1 MPKFPF
7 YQQLDQMD
15 CGPTCL
21 RMIAKY
27 HGRSLNLQ
35 KLRDSSGFS
44 REGVSL
50 LGISEAA
57 ESVGFR
63 TLAVKVPFEKLIQDA
78 PLPCIIHWQQNHF
91 VVLCPLTP
99 RGGIFTSTFRRI
111 FGRKSSPSGGGGLL
125 LADPGKGMRH
135 ISRSDFIQHWATT
148 QEDGEPVGVA
158 LLVEPTPKFYSPPTP
173 GGGDDKEGL
182 DFSYLFKYLWQYK
195 KLLLQLVVGLL
206 VGSGLQLVFPF
217 LTQSIVDVGIQT
229 RNLNFIYVILA
240 AQLMLFASRTVVEFI
255 RSWILLHI
263 SIRINLSI
271 LSDFLIKLMKLP
283 MSFFDT
289 KMFGD
294 IMQRIGDHDRIE
306 QFLTGQTLNTLF
318 SMFNLV
324 IFGGILA
331 MYSMPIFLIFI
342 IGSVLYGFWVV
353 LFLKERRKLDF
364 KMFDVAAKNQ
374 GSLVQLIQGMQE
386 IKLANAEHLKR
397 WEWERI
403 QTKMFQF
410 QTKGLALNQYQ
421 QAGAFFLNEGKNILI
436 TFFTAKAVVDGQL
449 TLGTMLAV
457 QYIIGQLNAPIE
469 SLIQFVQSAQSAKIS
484 LERLNEIHQLED
496 ENSPEASVALTPRGG
511 TGTRL
516 LDSITPPLGAGGLSL
531 RNLTFTYPGA
541 GNEPVFRNLNLE
553 IPQGKVTA
561 IVGMSGSGKTTLL
574 KLLLKFYDVKGDIY
588 VGNTPL
594 RFMNS
599 SAWRGNCGVVMQD
612 GYIFSDNIARNIAL
626 GDENPNMERV
636 YHACEVANV
645 LDFVESLP
653 LGFNTKIGSEG
664 NGISQG
670 QKQRLLIARAVY
682 KEPQYLFF
690 DEATNALD
698 ANNEMKI
705 LDNLEKFFKGRTV
718 IVVAHRLSTVKNA
731 DQIVVLHKGE
741 ITEIGT
747 HESLTR
753 KRGEYYNLVKNQ
765 LELGN

>member
-21 RMIAKY
+21 RMIAKH
-27 HGRSLNLQ
+27 HGRNLNLQ
-35 KLRDSSGFS
+35 KLRDASGFS

-50 LGISEAA
+50 LGIAEAA

-63 TLAVKVPFEKLIQDA
+63 TLAVKVPFEKLIKDA

-91 VVLCPLTP
+91 VVLCPP
-99 RGGIFTSTFRRI
+99 RPRWGSFLYDSFRRI
-111 FGRKSSPSGGGGLL
+111 FGLESSPIGGRGGIL

-135 ISRSDFIQHWATT
+135 ISASDFCEHWATS
-148 QEDGEPVGVA
+148 QEEGKPVGVA
-158 LLVEPTPKFYSPPTP
+158 LLVETTPAFFEQE
-173 GGGDDKEGL
+173 DDKKTGL
-182 DFSYLFKYLWQYK
+182 DFSYLLKYLWSYK
-195 KLLLQLVVGLL
+195 KLLFQLAIGLL

-229 RNLNFIYVILA
+229 RNLNFIYVMLA

-294 IMQRIGDHDRIE
+294 IMQRINDHNRIE

-318 SMFNLV
+318 SLVNLL
-324 IFGGILA
+324 IFGVVLG
-331 MYSMPIFLIFI
+331 MYSMTIFSIFM
-342 IGSVLYGFWVV
+342 IGSILYGLWVL

-364 KMFDVAAKNQ
+364 NMFDVAAKNQ

-484 LERLNEIHQLED
+484 LERLNEIHELDD
-496 ENSPEASVALTPRGG
+496 ESPLTPEGG
-511 TGTRL
+511 TFSSGL
-516 LDSITPPLGAGGLSL
+516 LSSKSRVLAPPSGAGGAAISI
-531 RNLTFTYPGA
+531 RNLSFTYPGA
-541 GNEPVFRNLNLE
+541 GNEPVLKNINLE

-574 KLLLKFYDVKGDIY
+574 KLLLKFYDLKGDIK
-588 VGNTPL
+588 VGNTPFESF
-594 RFMNS
+594 RANQ
-599 SAWRGNCGVVMQD
+599 WRGKCGVVMQD
-612 GYIFSDNIARNIAL
+612 GFIFSDTIARNIAL
-626 GDENPNMERV
+626 GDENPNIEKL
-636 YHACEVANV
+636 YHACEVANIME
-645 LDFVESLP
+645 FIESLP

-682 KEPQYLFF
+682 KEPDYLFF

-698 ANNEMKI
+698 ANNEKKI
-705 LDNLEKFFKGRTV
+705 LENLEEFFHGRTV

-741 ITEIGT
+741 IIEVGT
-747 HESLTR
+747 HESLTV
-753 KRGEYYNLVKNQ
+753 KRGEYFDLVKNQ
-765 LELGN
+765 LELGS

>member
-78 PLPCIIHWQQNHF
+78 PLPCVIHWQQNHF
-91 VVLCPLTP
+91 VVLT
-99 RGGIFTSTFRRI
+99 GA
-111 FGRKSSPSGGGGLL
+111 KKNNVL
-125 LADPGKGMRH
+125 LADPAKGLRS
-135 ISRSDFIQHWATT
+135 ISRTDFIQHWATT

-158 LLVEPTPKFYSPPTP
+158 LLVEPTPKFYETE
-173 GGGDDKEGL
+173 DDKSDGL

-294 IMQRIGDHDRIE
+294 IMQRIGDHSRIE

-318 SMFNLV
+318 SMFNLLM
-324 IFGGILA
+324 FGGVLA
-331 MYSMPIFLIFI
+331 MYSISIFLIFI
-342 IGSVLYGFWVV
+342 IGSVLYGLWVV

-403 QTKMFQF
+403 QTRMFQF

-496 ENSPEASVALTPRGG
+496 ETKESDTKKAVIGNRDGN
-511 TGTRL
+511 
-516 LDSITPPLGAGGLSL
+516 ISL
-531 RNLTFTYPGA
+531 KNLTFTYPGA

-594 RFMNS
+594 EVMNS
-599 SAWRGNCGVVMQD
+599 SVWRGNCGVVMQD

-636 YHACEVANV
+636 YQACEVANV

-682 KEPQYLFF
+682 KDPQYLFF

-705 LDNLEKFFKGRTV
+705 LDNLEKFFKNRTV